1 LPNWAFIVDTNK
13 VRSLHRNSDN
23 DKHPKQQNTKMTI
36 QTQAVQNLINAI
48 ETALKASCVSYPQIM
63 LDHLLNVAQ
72 EYTNVEGYAFDVALA
87 KACAIYP
94 STKYCPVVAYKK

>member
-1 LPNWAFIVDTNK
+1 
-13 VRSLHRNSDN
+13 
-23 DKHPKQQNTKMTI
+23 MTI

-48 ETALKASCVSYPQIM
+48 ETALKASCVSYPEIM
-63 LDHLLNVAQ
+63 LDHILNVAQ

-94 STKYCPVVAYKK
+94 ATKYCPAVAYKK

>member
-1 LPNWAFIVDTNK
+1 
-13 VRSLHRNSDN
+13 
-23 DKHPKQQNTKMTI
+23 MTI

-48 ETALKASCVSYPQIM
+48 ETALKASCVSCPKVM
-63 LDHLLNVAQ
+63 LDHILNVAQ

-94 STKYCPVVAYKK
+94 ATKYCPAVAYKK